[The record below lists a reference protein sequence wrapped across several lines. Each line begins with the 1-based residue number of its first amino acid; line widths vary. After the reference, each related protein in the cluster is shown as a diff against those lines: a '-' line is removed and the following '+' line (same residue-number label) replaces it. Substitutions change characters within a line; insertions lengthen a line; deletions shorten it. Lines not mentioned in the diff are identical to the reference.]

1 MLNKTVFSISHYLH
15 HVSASDLT
23 EPCFFC
29 MNFVFFF
36 ALELSSRFVDHT
48 ILISIQLTNLTKS
61 FLIDLNIRVNWN
73 HLILFELSFSLLA
86 NTLMHLTLSLYIY
99 FSIFFGL
106 VCCSRY
112 EIPLATTCWTERFV
126 YRYCSFSN
134 LPRAT
139 RLYPFN
145 IFFYL
150 LFFIYYNHKRWEKKN
165 LTRHSTKLTK
175 LNIWIISYYSLS
187 FFDSLTYV

>member
-23 EPCFFC
+23 EPCFF
-29 MNFVFFF
+29 FVWILSFFF

-99 FSIFFGL
+99 FSFFL
-106 VCCSRY
+106 VWFVVLEMKFLS
-112 EIPLATTCWTERFV
+112 PQLAELNDLFIDIVRSV
-126 YRYCSFSN
+126 IYREPPVQIHLTY
-134 LPRAT
+134 
-139 RLYPFN
+139 
-145 IFFYL
+145 
-150 LFFIYYNHKRWEKKN
+150 FFIYFFSYIIITRDERKKTWQDTQQN
-165 LTRHSTKLTK
+165 W
-175 LNIWIISYYSLS
+175 LNWISESYHIILFLSLIH
-187 FFDSLTYV
+187 